1 MGFEGI
7 LWDSGV
13 PSGILGSFCGIL
25 GPFELRMGEGGA
37 QRLSPPH
44 RAPPNRP
51 HRSGDPHL
59 WGGAATAA
67 GNYGM
72 GGGGGRDS
80 PGAIQRDFGVISE
93 DFGVILYSFGA
104 T

>member
-44 RAPPNRP
+44 RAPPP
-51 HRSGDPHL
+51 PKPAPQVG
-59 WGGAATAA
+59 
-67 GNYGM
+67 
-72 GGGGGRDS
+72 
-80 PGAIQRDFGVISE
+80 
-93 DFGVILYSFGA
+93 
-104 T
+104 